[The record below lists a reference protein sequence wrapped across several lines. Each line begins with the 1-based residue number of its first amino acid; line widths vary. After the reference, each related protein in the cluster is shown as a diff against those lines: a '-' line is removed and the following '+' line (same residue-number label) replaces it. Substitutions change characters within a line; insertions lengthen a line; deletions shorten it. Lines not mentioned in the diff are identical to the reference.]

1 MGPDLLA
8 QFISSG
14 PFIEEPFTQL
24 NDPIIAE
31 LEANSTPS
39 SASRF
44 NKIKGTEL
52 EENEMEKEA
61 DTEDIVDRETVEL
74 SDKCPNFPESHLPLE
89 NFRFQELNSQR
100 GEENNSLRTIED
112 VVPLNQRN
120 PEEEDDA
127 DFDMSIWIHQNIVK
141 SRISE

>member
-1 MGPDLLA
+1 MCPNRLT

-44 NKIKGTEL
+44 NKIKGAEL
-52 EENEMEKEA
+52 EENEMKNEA
-61 DTEDIVDRETVEL
+61 DTEDIVDIEKVEL
-74 SDKCPNFPESHLPLE
+74 SDKCPNFPESHLPCGKLS
-89 NFRFQELNSQR
+89 FP
-100 GEENNSLRTIED
+100 RT
-112 VVPLNQRN
+112 
-120 PEEEDDA
+120 
-127 DFDMSIWIHQNIVK
+127 
-141 SRISE
+141 